1 MCSSEFATKGADAVV
16 KRNIM
21 TRLVSDSDCRYC
33 GGMVGSHSDLCLDCG
48 ADQVTWFEMWPAFL
62 FLAVCIGVGVLVEMK
77 GRQNA
82 LPEQPNAARAC
93 ITAK

>member
-1 MCSSEFATKGADAVV
+1 MTV

-48 ADQVTWFEMWPAFL
+48 ADQVTWFDMWPAFL
-62 FLAVCIGVGVLVEMK
+62 FLALCIAAVAYVETK
-77 GRQNA
+77 GGRNA
-82 LPEQPNAARAC
+82 LPEQPIAASGSLAG
-93 ITAK
+93 K